1 MKVKLVSLFILFQI
15 ALSAGKAQMI
25 NVANQIKQGGNES
38 TATQPVNTSNDSL
51 LQIVRGLQLQLDS
64 FKQDAN
70 NKVIADVQAR
80 LSQSNDS
87 AKAIQQI
94 DSLKKSIKPAPVV
107 INNDT
112 ILELYASLGGK
123 SAMARAQDAEESINN
138 VTKDYNFNADSLYI
152 VTGKYV
158 TDIMYKDNS
167 IFSFTETDA
176 LFAGMTKTEL
186 GQLLLTEIQA
196 QSLELSKAHGFFAQV
211 KRIVL
216 FILIIIAQIV
226 LCYLIIRAFR
236 FFRVRVDLLRD
247 KKLKPIILKDYEL
260 VNVDNEVKLIRILL
274 HGVQYFVI
282 ALFLILTVP
291 LLFWLFP
298 QTKEI
303 ATDLLTYILFPIKQL
318 WHGIV
323 NNIPNFITIIVIV
336 IVIKYLVRAIE
347 YIGGEVASERL
358 KISGFYPDWAMPTAN
373 IIKWLLYAFSIAIIY
388 PLIPGGQSD
397 IFKGVSVLL
406 GVIVSLGSSSVV
418 GNIMAGLVITYMR
431 AFKIGDRIKLNDTIG
446 NVIEKSAFVTR
457 IKTPKNE
464 VITIPNSFI
473 LSSQTTNYSHSAR
486 RFGLIIHTSVT
497 IGYDAPWRK
506 VHQLLIDAAKATPEV
521 LPDPEPF
528 VLETSLDD
536 YYVSYQINAY
546 IQDADNQP
554 KIMSKLHAN
563 IQDMFNHAGVE
574 IMSPHYRANRNG
586 NAVTIPEDD
595 LSGWKESDTDNKMS
609 DSKSPEKPVSEPQ
622 TAPKAPEQQTS
633 DQTTGDNTKTE
644 KPATE

>member
-1 MKVKLVSLFILFQI
+1 MTICQLFIVCVFISIRNILSMKIKFLSLLI
-15 ALSAGKAQMI
+15 LISLSANTMCGQMI
-25 NVANQIKQGGNES
+25 NVADQIKQGTSETSSQTNN
-38 TATQPVNTSNDSL
+38 TQNDSL
-51 LQIVRGLQLQLDS
+51 YQIVRQMQSQLDS
-64 FKQDAN
+64 FKHEAN
-70 NKVIADVQAR
+70 AKAIQEVQAKL
-80 LSQSNDS
+80 LSSNDS
-87 AKAIQQI
+87 ARAIAQI
-94 DSLKKSIKPAPVV
+94 DSLKKSIVPAAVV
-107 INNDT
+107 IDNDT
-112 ILELYASLGGK
+112 ILLLYASLGGK
-123 SAMARAQDAEESINN
+123 KPETRALDAEQTIET
-138 VTKDYNFNADSLYI
+138 VTKEYNFNPDSLHLAS
-152 VTGKYV
+152 GKYV
-158 TDIMYKDNS
+158 TDIMYKNKS

-176 LFAGMTKTEL
+176 LFAGMTKDEL
-186 GQLLLTEIQA
+186 GNILLNKIKD
-196 QSLELSKAHGFFAQV
+196 QSIELSKTHGFFANI
-211 KRIVL
+211 KRIAL
-216 FILIIIAQIV
+216 FILIIIAQIF

-236 FFRVRVDLLRD
+236 IFRDRVDRLRE
-247 KKLKPIILKDYEL
+247 KKLKPIIVKDYEL
-260 VNVDNEVKLIRILL
+260 VNVDNEVKLIQLLL

-303 ATDLLTYILFPIKQL
+303 ATDLLTYILYPIKQL
-318 WHGIV
+318 WHGLV
-323 NNIPNFITIIVIV
+323 NNIPNFITIIVII

-347 YIGGEVASERL
+347 YIGNEVAAERL

-373 IIKWLLYAFSIAIIY
+373 IIKWLLYAFSIAVIY

-431 AFKIGDRIKLNDTIG
+431 AFKIGDRIKLNDTVG

-464 VITIPNSFI
+464 IITIPNSFI

-497 IGYDAPWRK
+497 IGYDAPWRQ
-506 VHQLLIDAAKATPEV
+506 VHQLLIDAAKATPEI
-521 LPDPEPF
+521 LPEPVPF

-536 YYVSYQINAY
+536 YYVSYQLNAY

-554 KIMSKLHAN
+554 KIMSQLHAN

-595 LSGWKESDTDNKMS
+595 LSGWKDTKKEQPVS
-609 DSKSPEKPVSEPQ
+609 KPVKSE
-622 TAPKAPEQQTS
+622 TAAE
-633 DQTTGDNTKTE
+633 TKTE
-644 KPATE
+644 ES

>member
-1 MKVKLVSLFILFQI
+1 MKIKILSLLLLFSIVSNLVH
-15 ALSAGKAQMI
+15 AQMV
-25 NVANQIKQGGNES
+25 NVADQIKQGNNETVS
-38 TATQPVNTSNDSL
+38 TTNNTQNDSL
-51 LQIVRGLQLQLDS
+51 YQIVRNLQSQLDS
-64 FKQDAN
+64 FKLEAS
-70 NKVIADVQAR
+70 NKAIQDVQSKLAT
-80 LSQSNDS
+80 SKDS
-87 AKAIQQI
+87 AKAIAQI
-94 DSLKKSIKPAPVV
+94 DSLKKIIKPAPIV
-107 INNDT
+107 IDNDT
-112 ILELYASLGGK
+112 ILLLYASLGGK
-123 SAMARAQDAEESINN
+123 TPETRATEAEQTIDA
-138 VTKDYNFNADSLYI
+138 VTKEYNFNSDSLHLAS
-152 VTGKYV
+152 GKYV
-158 TDIMYKDNS
+158 SDIMYKNRS

-176 LFAGMTKTEL
+176 LFAGITKQEL
-186 GQLLLTEIQA
+186 GAILLNKIKD
-196 QSLELSKAHGFFAQV
+196 QSLELSKAHGFFANV
-211 KRIVL
+211 KRIIL
-216 FILIIIAQIV
+216 FILIIIAQIF
-226 LCYLIIRAFR
+226 LCYLIVRAFR
-236 FFRVRVDLLRD
+236 IFRDRVDKLRE
-247 KKLKPIILKDYEL
+247 KKLKPIIVKDYEL
-260 VNVDNEVKLIRILL
+260 VNVDNEVKLIRLLL

-303 ATDLLTYILFPIKQL
+303 ATDLLTYILYPIKQL

-323 NNIPNFITIIVIV
+323 NNIPNFITIIVIIV
-336 IVIKYLVRAIE
+336 VIKYLVRAIE
-347 YIGGEVASERL
+347 YIGNEVAAERL

-373 IIKWLLYAFSIAIIY
+373 IIKWLLYAFSIAVIY

-431 AFKIGDRIKLNDTIG
+431 AFKIGDRIKLNDTVG

-464 VITIPNSFI
+464 IITIPNSFI

-497 IGYDAPWRK
+497 IGYDAPWRQ
-506 VHQLLIDAAKATPEV
+506 VHQLLIDAAKATPEII
-521 LPDPEPF
+521 PEPVPF

-536 YYVSYQINAY
+536 YYVSYQLNAY

-554 KIMSKLHAN
+554 KIMSQLHAN

-595 LSGWKESDTDNKMS
+595 LSGWKA
-609 DSKSPEKPVSEPQ
+609 PEKEKDASETVKPE
-622 TAPKAPEQQTS
+622 TAAE
-633 DQTTGDNTKTE
+633 TKTE
-644 KPATE
+644 KS

>member
-1 MKVKLVSLFILFQI
+1 MTICQLFIVCVFISIRNILSMKIKFLSLLI
-15 ALSAGKAQMI
+15 LISLSANTMCGQMI
-25 NVANQIKQGGNES
+25 NVADQIKQGTSETSSQTNN
-38 TATQPVNTSNDSL
+38 TQNDSL
-51 LQIVRGLQLQLDS
+51 YQIVRQMQSQLDS
-64 FKQDAN
+64 FKHEAN
-70 NKVIADVQAR
+70 AKAIQEVQAKL
-80 LSQSNDS
+80 LSSNDS
-87 AKAIQQI
+87 ARAIAQI
-94 DSLKKSIKPAPVV
+94 DSLKKSIVPAAVV
-107 INNDT
+107 IDNDT
-112 ILELYASLGGK
+112 ILLLYASLGGK
-123 SAMARAQDAEESINN
+123 KPETRALDAEQTIET
-138 VTKDYNFNADSLYI
+138 VTKEYNFNPDSLHLAS
-152 VTGKYV
+152 GKYV
-158 TDIMYKDNS
+158 TDIMYKNKS

-176 LFAGMTKTEL
+176 LFAGMTKDEL
-186 GQLLLTEIQA
+186 GNILLNKIKD
-196 QSLELSKAHGFFAQV
+196 QSIELSKTHGFFANI
-211 KRIVL
+211 KRIAL
-216 FILIIIAQIV
+216 FILIIIAQIF

-236 FFRVRVDLLRD
+236 IFRDRVDRLRE
-247 KKLKPIILKDYEL
+247 KKLKPIIVKDYEL
-260 VNVDNEVKLIRILL
+260 VNVDNEVKLIQLLL

-303 ATDLLTYILFPIKQL
+303 ATDLLTYILYPIKQL
-318 WHGIV
+318 WHGLV
-323 NNIPNFITIIVIV
+323 NNIPNFITIIVIIV
-336 IVIKYLVRAIE
+336 VIKYLVRAIE
-347 YIGGEVASERL
+347 YIGNEVAAERL

-373 IIKWLLYAFSIAIIY
+373 IIKWLLYAFSIAVIY

-431 AFKIGDRIKLNDTIG
+431 AFKIGDRIKLNDTVG

-464 VITIPNSFI
+464 IITIPNSFI

-497 IGYDAPWRK
+497 IGYDAPWRQ
-506 VHQLLIDAAKATPEV
+506 VHQLLIDAAKATPEI
-521 LPDPEPF
+521 LPEPVPF

-536 YYVSYQINAY
+536 YYVSYQLNAY

-554 KIMSKLHAN
+554 KIMSQLHAN

-595 LSGWKESDTDNKMS
+595 LSGWKDTK
-609 DSKSPEKPVSEPQ
+609 KEQPVSEPVKSE
-622 TAPKAPEQQTS
+622 TAAE
-633 DQTTGDNTKTE
+633 TKTE
-644 KPATE
+644 ES

>member
-1 MKVKLVSLFILFQI
+1 MKIKILSLLLLFSIVSNLVY
-15 ALSAGKAQMI
+15 AQMV
-25 NVANQIKQGGNES
+25 NVADQIKQGNNETVS
-38 TATQPVNTSNDSL
+38 TTNNTQNDSL
-51 LQIVRGLQLQLDS
+51 YQIVRNLQSQLDS
-64 FKQDAN
+64 FKLEAS
-70 NKVIADVQAR
+70 NKAIQDVQSKLAT
-80 LSQSNDS
+80 SKDS
-87 AKAIQQI
+87 AKAIAQI
-94 DSLKKSIKPAPVV
+94 DSLKKIIKPAPIV
-107 INNDT
+107 IDNDT
-112 ILELYASLGGK
+112 ILLLYASLGGK
-123 SAMARAQDAEESINN
+123 TPETRATEAEQTIDA
-138 VTKDYNFNADSLYI
+138 VTKEYNFNSDSLHLAS
-152 VTGKYV
+152 GKYV
-158 TDIMYKDNS
+158 SDIMYKNRS

-176 LFAGMTKTEL
+176 LFAGITKQEL
-186 GQLLLTEIQA
+186 GAILLNKIKD
-196 QSLELSKAHGFFAQV
+196 QSLELSKAHGFFANV
-211 KRIVL
+211 KRIIL
-216 FILIIIAQIV
+216 FILIIIAQIF
-226 LCYLIIRAFR
+226 LCYLIVRAFR
-236 FFRVRVDLLRD
+236 IFRDRVDKLRE
-247 KKLKPIILKDYEL
+247 KKLKPIIVKDYEL
-260 VNVDNEVKLIRILL
+260 VNVDNEVKLIRLLL

-303 ATDLLTYILFPIKQL
+303 ATDLLTYILYPIKQL

-323 NNIPNFITIIVIV
+323 NNIPNFITIIVIIV
-336 IVIKYLVRAIE
+336 VIKYLVRAIE
-347 YIGGEVASERL
+347 YIGNEVAAERL

-373 IIKWLLYAFSIAIIY
+373 IIKWLLYAFSIAVIY

-431 AFKIGDRIKLNDTIG
+431 AFKIGDRIKLNDTVG

-464 VITIPNSFI
+464 IITIPNSFI

-497 IGYDAPWRK
+497 IGYDAPWRQ
-506 VHQLLIDAAKATPEV
+506 VHQLLIDAAKATPEII
-521 LPDPEPF
+521 PEPVPF

-536 YYVSYQINAY
+536 YYVSYQLNAY

-554 KIMSKLHAN
+554 KIMSQLHAN

-595 LSGWKESDTDNKMS
+595 LSGWKA
-609 DSKSPEKPVSEPQ
+609 PEKEKDASETVKPE
-622 TAPKAPEQQTS
+622 TAAE
-633 DQTTGDNTKTE
+633 TKTE
-644 KPATE
+644 KS